1 MLTDGEKVDEQRDT
15 ITQSVMSS
23 NLACVFEHKL
33 KGNNAHVCNG
43 ESAEGGMIIR
53 LPLQNLKQFLYGR
66 PNCE

>member
-1 MLTDGEKVDEQRDT
+1 MLTDGEKVDEERDT

-23 NLACVFEHKL
+23 NLACVFE
-33 KGNNAHVCNG
+33 HVCNG

-66 PNCE
+66 LNCQ